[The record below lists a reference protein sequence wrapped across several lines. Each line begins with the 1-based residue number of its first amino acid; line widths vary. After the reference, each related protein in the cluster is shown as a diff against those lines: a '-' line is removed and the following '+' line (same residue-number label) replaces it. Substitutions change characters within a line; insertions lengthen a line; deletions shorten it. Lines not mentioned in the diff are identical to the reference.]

1 MKAHRKQARQTN
13 AARRRTPARK
23 ADVAGVAAVVHRL
36 AVLLAAGVAP
46 AAAWGYLRESELV
59 SQVAASVSRGQSVPD
74 AIIVALE
81 SSPPAEEQAWRG
93 LATAWAVATD
103 AGAPLAPT
111 LREFASSLRDLA
123 QAQREIAVALA
134 APVATAR
141 LVMAL
146 PLVGIL
152 FGVVLGFNTL
162 ATLFASPIGWT
173 CLALGGGLMLLAAG
187 WNRRMVRSAQP
198 RDLTPG
204 LQFDLVA
211 IAVSGGGA
219 LDRARASVDSSLAH
233 YCPAATTAMAT
244 APTVR
249 DGVDA
254 VLELSQRAGV
264 PAADLLRS
272 EATECRRSARAEVQ
286 ERAQA
291 LSVRLMLPLGTCVL
305 PAFMIVG
312 VVPLVVTVVE
322 STRVSW

>member
-1 MKAHRKQARQTN
+1 MRL
-13 AARRRTPARK
+13 RRTSVRPRDRK

-46 AAAWGYLRESELV
+46 AAAWGYLRGSDLV
-59 SQVAASVSRGQSVPD
+59 SQVAASAAGGESIPE
-74 AIIVALE
+74 AIVAALE
-81 SSPPAEEQAWRG
+81 HSPRAEEQAWRG

-162 ATLFASPIGWT
+162 ATLFATPIGWT
-173 CLALGGGLMLLAAG
+173 CLSLGGGLVLVASR

-204 LQFDLVA
+204 LEFDLVA

-219 LDRARASVDSSLAH
+219 LDRARTSVESALEC
-233 YCPAATTAMAT
+233 YFREAT
-244 APTVR
+244 ASALPATAGQGGRVG
-249 DGVDA
+249 DGVDE

-272 EATECRRSARAEVQ
+272 EATERRRSARAEVQ

-291 LSVRLMLPLGTCVL
+291 LSVRLMLPLGACVL